1 MSLDLTSLTRA
12 IQALRDAIDVELGA
26 REDATYDARAR
37 IVLRAGVIQSFE
49 FTYEQ
54 CWKFMRRWLTANVG
68 RSYVEGVARRQLF
81 RVAAQNQ
88 LITDI
93 ERWMDAHHARN
104 RTSHTYDGATADEVL
119 LVAREFLHD
128 AALFSQALA
137 ARND

>member
-1 MSLDLTSLTRA
+1 MSLDLSSLNRA
-12 IQALRDAIDVELGA
+12 IQALRDAIEVEQGA
-26 REDATYDARAR
+26 RTDEAYDDRAR

-54 CWKFMRRWLTANVG
+54 CWKFMRRWLSLNAG
-68 RSYVEGVARRQLF
+68 RAYVDGVARRELF
-81 RVAAQNQ
+81 RVAARNG
-88 LITDI
+88 LIDDV

-104 RTSHTYDGATADEVL
+104 RTSHTYDGVTADEVL

-128 AALFSQALA
+128 AERLYPALA